1 MRRTHLQQHFKN
13 VFMKKINYAVLF
25 WAVALV
31 HLFCI
36 YMNWP
41 QQRVY
46 SKFILV
52 PILMWYLFK
61 SPESDKPLKGMWRAY
76 LGLFF
81 SWVGD
86 VLLIGEGPSF
96 FLSGMIAF
104 ITAHVYYSLFFI
116 QTVPVK
122 KETAAVFYKTIIGL
136 SVVCGVLFLL
146 LRSALGA
153 YQVPIL
159 LYMLFISLM
168 ASLAVHTTSNPAY
181 KNFALQTFV
190 PGALLFVISDA
201 LLATNK
207 FYAHL
212 PVFDLGVMLT
222 YAGAQYFLTKGF
234 ISIKKVSHLQ

>member
-1 MRRTHLQQHFKN
+1 MRRTHLLQHFKN

-122 KETAAVFYKTIIGL
+122 KETAAVFYKTLIGL

-181 KNFALQTFV
+181 KNFAIQTFV
-190 PGALLFVISDA
+190 PGAILFVISDA

-234 ISIKKVSHLQ
+234 ISIKKVSHL

>member
-1 MRRTHLQQHFKN
+1 MRRTLLLQHFKN

-122 KETAAVFYKTIIGL
+122 KETAAVFYKTLIGL

-181 KNFALQTFV
+181 KNFAIQTFV
-190 PGALLFVISDA
+190 PGAILFVISDA

-207 FYAHL
+207 FYTHL

-234 ISIKKVSHLQ
+234 ISIKKVSHP

>member
-1 MRRTHLQQHFKN
+1 
-13 VFMKKINYAVLF
+13 MKKLNYAVIF
-25 WAVALV
+25 WAVTVA
-31 HLFCI
+31 HLFSI
-36 YMNWP
+36 YMDWP

-46 SKFILV
+46 TKFILV
-52 PILMWYLFK
+52 PILMWYLYT
-61 SPESDKPLKGMWRAY
+61 SASSEQPLKGMWRAY

-86 VLLIGEGPSF
+86 VLLIGEGANF

-104 ITAHVYYSLFFI
+104 VTAHVYYSLFFI

-122 KETAAVFYKTIIGL
+122 KETAGVFYKTLIGL
-136 SVVCGVLFLL
+136 SIVSGLLFIQ
-146 LRSALGA
+146 LRNALGT

-168 ASLAVHTTSNPAY
+168 ASLAVHTTTNDQY
-181 KNFALQTFV
+181 KKFAIQTFV
-190 PGALLFVISDA
+190 PGALLFVTSDA
-201 LLATNK
+201 ILATNK

-212 PVFDLGVMLT
+212 PVLDLAVMLT

-234 ISIKKVSHLQ
+234 ISIKKVSHP

>member
-1 MRRTHLQQHFKN
+1 MRRTHLLQHFKN

-122 KETAAVFYKTIIGL
+122 KETAAVFYKTLIGL

-234 ISIKKVSHLQ
+234 ISIKKVSHP

>member
-1 MRRTHLQQHFKN
+1 
-13 VFMKKINYAVLF
+13 MKKINYAVIF
-25 WAVALV
+25 WAVTVA

-36 YMNWP
+36 YMDWP

-46 SKFILV
+46 TKFILV
-52 PILMWYLFK
+52 PILMWYLYT
-61 SPESDKPLKGMWRAY
+61 SQADNNPVKGMWRAY

-86 VLLIGEGPSF
+86 VLLIGEGANF

-104 ITAHVYYSLFFI
+104 VTAHVYYSLFFI

-122 KETAAVFYKTIIGL
+122 KETAGVFYKTLIGL
-136 SVVCGVLFLL
+136 SIVSGLLFIQ
-146 LRSALGA
+146 LRNALGA

-168 ASLAVHTTSNPAY
+168 ASLAVHTTTNIQY
-181 KNFALQTFV
+181 KKFAIQTFV
-190 PGALLFVISDA
+190 PGALLFVTSDA
-201 LLATNK
+201 ILATNK

-212 PVFDLGVMLT
+212 PVLDLAVMLT

-234 ISIKKVSHLQ
+234 ISIKKVSHP

>member
-1 MRRTHLQQHFKN
+1 
-13 VFMKKINYAVLF
+13 MKKINYAVLF

-122 KETAAVFYKTIIGL
+122 KETAAVFYKTLIGL

-159 LYMLFISLM
+159 FYMLFISLM
-168 ASLAVHTTSNPAY
+168 ASLAVHTTSNPTY

-212 PVFDLGVMLT
+212 PVLDLGVMLT

-234 ISIKKVSHLQ
+234 ISIKKVSHP

>member
-25 WAVALV
+25 WAVTLV

-52 PILMWYLFK
+52 PILMWYLYT
-61 SPESDKPLKGMWRAY
+61 SPAGDKPLKGMWRAY

-86 VLLIGEGPSF
+86 VLLIGEGPNF

-122 KETAAVFYKTIIGL
+122 KETAGVFYKTLVGL
-136 SVVCGVLFLL
+136 SVVCGLLFIL
-146 LRSALGA
+146 LRNALGA

-168 ASLAVHTTSNPAY
+168 ASLAVHTTTNTSY

-190 PGALLFVISDA
+190 PGALLFVTSDA

-212 PVFDLGVMLT
+212 PVLDLGVMLT

-234 ISIKKVSHLQ
+234 ISIKKVSHP

>member
-1 MRRTHLQQHFKN
+1 MRRTHLLQHFKN

-122 KETAAVFYKTIIGL
+122 KETAAVFYKTLIGL

-168 ASLAVHTTSNPAY
+168 ASLAVHTTSNTTY

-234 ISIKKVSHLQ
+234 ISIKKVSHP

>member
-1 MRRTHLQQHFKN
+1 
-13 VFMKKINYAVLF
+13 MKKLNYAVIF
-25 WAVALV
+25 WAVTVA

-36 YMNWP
+36 YMDWP

-46 SKFILV
+46 TKFILV
-52 PILMWYLFK
+52 PILMWYLYT
-61 SPESDKPLKGMWRAY
+61 SPADNNPLKGMWRAY

-86 VLLIGEGPSF
+86 VLLIGEGANF

-104 ITAHVYYSLFFI
+104 VTAHVYYSLFFI

-122 KETAAVFYKTIIGL
+122 KESAGVFYKTLIGL
-136 SVVCGVLFLL
+136 CVVCVLLFVFL
-146 LRSALGA
+146 RNALGA

-168 ASLAVHTTSNPAY
+168 ASLAVHTTTNMHY
-181 KNFALQTFV
+181 KKFAIQTFV
-190 PGALLFVISDA
+190 PGALLFVTSDA
-201 LLATNK
+201 ILATNK

-212 PVFDLGVMLT
+212 PVLDLAVMLT

-234 ISIKKVSHLQ
+234 ISIKKVSHP

>member
-1 MRRTHLQQHFKN
+1 
-13 VFMKKINYAVLF
+13 MKKINYAVLF

-122 KETAAVFYKTIIGL
+122 KETAGVFYKTLIGL

-168 ASLAVHTTSNPAY
+168 ASLAVHTTSNTTY

-190 PGALLFVISDA
+190 PGALLFVTSDA

-212 PVFDLGVMLT
+212 PVLDLGVMLT

-234 ISIKKVSHLQ
+234 ISIKKVSHP

>member
-1 MRRTHLQQHFKN
+1 
-13 VFMKKINYAVLF
+13 MKKINYAVLF
-25 WAVALV
+25 WAVTIA

-41 QQRVY
+41 QQRMY
-46 SKFILV
+46 TKFILV
-52 PILMWYLFK
+52 PILICFLYT
-61 SPESDKPLKGMWRAY
+61 SASIDKPLKGMWRAY

-86 VLLIGEGPSF
+86 VLLIGEGSSF

-104 ITAHVYYSLFFI
+104 VTAHVYYSLFFI
-116 QTVPVK
+116 QSVPVK
-122 KETAAVFYKTIIGL
+122 KETAGIFYKTLIGL
-136 SVVCGVLFLL
+136 SIVCGVLFVF

-168 ASLAVHTTSNPAY
+168 ASLAVHVTSNVKY
-181 KNFALQTFV
+181 KNLGLQTFV
-190 PGALLFVISDA
+190 PGALLFVTSDA
-201 LLATNK
+201 ILATNK

-212 PVFDLGVMLT
+212 TVLDLAVMLT
-222 YAGAQYFLTKGF
+222 YAAAQYFLTKGF
-234 ISIKKVSHLQ
+234 ISIKKVSHL

>member
-1 MRRTHLQQHFKN
+1 
-13 VFMKKINYAVLF
+13 MKKLNYAVIF
-25 WAVALV
+25 WAVTVA

-36 YMNWP
+36 YMDWP

-46 SKFILV
+46 TKFILV
-52 PILMWYLFK
+52 PILMWYLYT
-61 SPESDKPLKGMWRAY
+61 SPADNNPVKGMWRAY

-86 VLLIGEGPSF
+86 VLLLGEGANF

-104 ITAHVYYSLFFI
+104 VTAHVYYSLFFI

-122 KETAAVFYKTIIGL
+122 KETAGVFYKTLIGL
-136 SVVCGVLFLL
+136 SIVSGLLFIQ
-146 LRSALGA
+146 LRNALGT

-168 ASLAVHTTSNPAY
+168 ASLAVHTTTNDQY
-181 KNFALQTFV
+181 KKFAIQTFV
-190 PGALLFVISDA
+190 PGALLFVTSDA
-201 LLATNK
+201 ILATNK

-212 PVFDLGVMLT
+212 PVLDLAVMLT

-234 ISIKKVSHLQ
+234 ISIKKVSHP

>member
-1 MRRTHLQQHFKN
+1 
-13 VFMKKINYAVLF
+13 MKKINYAVIFL
-25 WAVALV
+25 AVTLA

-36 YMNWP
+36 YMDWP
-41 QQRVY
+41 QQRMY
-46 SKFILV
+46 TKFILV
-52 PILMWYLFK
+52 PILMWYLYT
-61 SPESDKPLKGMWRAY
+61 SPAGDNPLKGMWRAY

-86 VLLIGEGPSF
+86 LLLIGEGPNF

-122 KETAAVFYKTIIGL
+122 KETVGVFYKTLIGL
-136 SVVCGVLFLL
+136 SVVCGVLFIF
-146 LRSALGA
+146 LRNALGA

-159 LYMLFISLM
+159 LYMLFISMM
-168 ASLAVHTTSNPAY
+168 ASLAVHTTTNVQY
-181 KNFALQTFV
+181 KKFALQTFV
-190 PGALLFVISDA
+190 PGALLFVSSDA
-201 LLATNK
+201 ILATNK

-212 PVFDLGVMLT
+212 PVLDLAVMLT

-234 ISIKKVSHLQ
+234 ISIKKVSHP

>member
-1 MRRTHLQQHFKN
+1 
-13 VFMKKINYAVLF
+13 MKKLNYAVIF
-25 WAVALV
+25 WAVTVA

-36 YMNWP
+36 YMDWP
-41 QQRVY
+41 QQRMY
-46 SKFILV
+46 TKFILV
-52 PILMWYLFK
+52 PILIWFLYT
-61 SPESDKPLKGMWRAY
+61 SASSEQPLKGMWRAY

-86 VLLIGEGPSF
+86 VLLIGEGANF

-104 ITAHVYYSLFFI
+104 VTAHVYYSLFFI

-122 KETAAVFYKTIIGL
+122 KETAGVFYKTLIGL
-136 SVVCGVLFLL
+136 SIVSGLLFIQ
-146 LRSALGA
+146 LRNALGT

-168 ASLAVHTTSNPAY
+168 ASLAVHTTTNDQY
-181 KNFALQTFV
+181 KKFAIQTFV
-190 PGALLFVISDA
+190 PGALLFVTSDA
-201 LLATNK
+201 ILATNK

-212 PVFDLGVMLT
+212 PVLDLAVMLT

-234 ISIKKVSHLQ
+234 ISIKKVSHP

>member
-1 MRRTHLQQHFKN
+1 
-13 VFMKKINYAVLF
+13 MKKINYTVLF
-25 WAVALV
+25 WAVTLA

-41 QQRVY
+41 QQRIY
-46 SKFILV
+46 TKFLLV
-52 PILMWYLFK
+52 PILIWFLYT
-61 SPESDKPLKGMWRAY
+61 SASSEQPLKGMWRAY

-86 VLLIGEGPSF
+86 VLLIGEGANF

-104 ITAHVYYSLFFI
+104 VTAHVYYSLFFI

-122 KETAAVFYKTIIGL
+122 KETASVFYKTLIGL
-136 SVVCGVLFLL
+136 SIISGLIFIL
-146 LRSALGA
+146 LRNALVA

-168 ASLAVHTTSNPAY
+168 ASLAVHTTTNIQY
-181 KNFALQTFV
+181 KKFALQTFV

-201 LLATNK
+201 ILATNK

-212 PVFDLGVMLT
+212 PVLDLAVMLT

-234 ISIKKVSHLQ
+234 ISIKKVSHP

>member
-86 VLLIGEGPSF
+86 VLLIGEGPNF
-96 FLSGMIAF
+96 FLTGMIAF

-122 KETAAVFYKTIIGL
+122 KETAAVFYKTLIGL

-168 ASLAVHTTSNPAY
+168 ASLAVHTTSNTTY

-190 PGALLFVISDA
+190 PGALLFVTSDA

-212 PVFDLGVMLT
+212 PVLDLGVMLT

-234 ISIKKVSHLQ
+234 ISIKKVSHL

>member
-1 MRRTHLQQHFKN
+1 
-13 VFMKKINYAVLF
+13 MKKINYAVIFL
-25 WAVALV
+25 AVTLA

-41 QQRVY
+41 QQRMY
-46 SKFILV
+46 TKFILV
-52 PILMWYLFK
+52 PILMWYLYT
-61 SPESDKPLKGMWRAY
+61 SPAGDNPLKGMWRAY

-86 VLLIGEGPSF
+86 LLLIGEGPNF

-122 KETAAVFYKTIIGL
+122 KETVGVFYKTLIGL
-136 SVVCGVLFLL
+136 SVVCGVLFIF
-146 LRSALGA
+146 LRNALGA

-159 LYMLFISLM
+159 LYMLFISMM
-168 ASLAVHTTSNPAY
+168 ASLAVHTTTNVQY
-181 KNFALQTFV
+181 KKFALQTFV
-190 PGALLFVISDA
+190 PGALLFVSSDA
-201 LLATNK
+201 ILATNK

-212 PVFDLGVMLT
+212 PVLDLAVMLT

-234 ISIKKVSHLQ
+234 ISIKKVSHP

>member
-1 MRRTHLQQHFKN
+1 MRRTHLQMHFKN

-52 PILMWYLFK
+52 PILMWYLYR

-86 VLLIGEGPSF
+86 VLLIGEGPNF

-122 KETAAVFYKTIIGL
+122 KETAGVFYKTLIGL
-136 SVVCGVLFLL
+136 CVVCGVLFLL
-146 LRSALGA
+146 LRAALGA

-168 ASLAVHTTSNPAY
+168 ASLAVHTTSNTTY

-190 PGALLFVISDA
+190 PGALLFVTSDA

-212 PVFDLGVMLT
+212 PVLDLGVMLT

-234 ISIKKVSHLQ
+234 ISIKKVSHP

>member
-1 MRRTHLQQHFKN
+1 MFL
-13 VFMKKINYAVLF
+13 MKKINYTVLF
-25 WAVALV
+25 WAVTIA

-36 YMNWP
+36 YMDWS
-41 QQRVY
+41 QQRIY
-46 SKFILV
+46 TKFILV
-52 PILMWYLFK
+52 PILMWFLYK
-61 SPESDKPLKGMWRAY
+61 SASSEQPLKGMWRAY

-86 VLLIGEGPSF
+86 VLLIGEGANF

-104 ITAHVYYSLFFI
+104 VTAHVYYSLFFI

-122 KETAAVFYKTIIGL
+122 KETAGVFYKTLIGL
-136 SVVCGVLFLL
+136 TIVCGVLFILL
-146 LRSALGA
+146 QNALGA

-168 ASLAVHTTSNPAY
+168 ASLAVHTTTNIQY

-190 PGALLFVISDA
+190 PGALLFVTSDA

-212 PVFDLGVMLT
+212 PVLDLAVMLT

-234 ISIKKVSHLQ
+234 IRIKKVSHP

>member
-1 MRRTHLQQHFKN
+1 
-13 VFMKKINYAVLF
+13 MKKINYAVLF

-61 SPESDKPLKGMWRAY
+61 SPESDKPLKGVWRAY

-122 KETAAVFYKTIIGL
+122 KETAAVFYKTLIGL

-168 ASLAVHTTSNPAY
+168 ASLAVHTTSNTTY

-190 PGALLFVISDA
+190 PGALLFVTSDA

-212 PVFDLGVMLT
+212 PVLDLGVMLT

-234 ISIKKVSHLQ
+234 ISIKKVSHL

>member
-1 MRRTHLQQHFKN
+1 
-13 VFMKKINYAVLF
+13 MKKINYAVIFLTVTL
-25 WAVALV
+25 A

-41 QQRVY
+41 QQRMY
-46 SKFILV
+46 TKFILV
-52 PILMWYLFK
+52 PILMWYLYT
-61 SPESDKPLKGMWRAY
+61 SPAGDNPLKGMWRAY

-86 VLLIGEGPSF
+86 LLLIGEGPNF

-122 KETAAVFYKTIIGL
+122 KETVGVFYKTLIGL
-136 SVVCGVLFLL
+136 SVVCGVLFIF
-146 LRSALGA
+146 LRNALGA

-159 LYMLFISLM
+159 LYMLFISMM
-168 ASLAVHTTSNPAY
+168 ASLAVHTTTNVQY
-181 KNFALQTFV
+181 KKFALQTFV
-190 PGALLFVISDA
+190 PGALLFVSSDA
-201 LLATNK
+201 ILATNK

-212 PVFDLGVMLT
+212 PVLDLAVMLT

-234 ISIKKVSHLQ
+234 ISIKKVSHP

>member
-1 MRRTHLQQHFKN
+1 MRLTHLLQHFKN

-86 VLLIGEGPSF
+86 VLLIGEGPNF
-96 FLSGMIAF
+96 FLTGMIAF

-122 KETAAVFYKTIIGL
+122 KETAAVFYKTLIGL

-190 PGALLFVISDA
+190 PGAFLFVISDA

-222 YAGAQYFLTKGF
+222 YSGAQYFLTKGF
-234 ISIKKVSHLQ
+234 ISIKKVSHL

>member
-1 MRRTHLQQHFKN
+1 
-13 VFMKKINYAVLF
+13 MKKINYAVIF
-25 WAVALV
+25 WAVTVA

-36 YMNWP
+36 YMDWP
-41 QQRVY
+41 QQRMY
-46 SKFILV
+46 TKFILV
-52 PILMWYLFK
+52 PILMWYLYT
-61 SPESDKPLKGMWRAY
+61 SPAGQNPLKGMWRAY

-86 VLLIGEGPSF
+86 VLLIGEGANF

-104 ITAHVYYSLFFI
+104 VTAHVYYSLFFI

-122 KETAAVFYKTIIGL
+122 KETASVFYKTLIGL
-136 SVVCGVLFLL
+136 SIVCGLLFVV

-153 YQVPIL
+153 YQIPIL

-168 ASLAVHTTSNPAY
+168 ASLAVHTTTNIQY
-181 KNFALQTFV
+181 KKFALQTFV
-190 PGALLFVISDA
+190 PGALLFVTSDA

-207 FYAHL
+207 FHAHL
-212 PVFDLGVMLT
+212 PVLDLAVMLT

-234 ISIKKVSHLQ
+234 ISIKKVSHP

>member
-1 MRRTHLQQHFKN
+1 
-13 VFMKKINYAVLF
+13 MKKFNYAVIF

-52 PILMWYLFK
+52 PILMWYLYT
-61 SPESDKPLKGMWRAY
+61 SPSGDKPLKGMWRAY

-81 SWVGD
+81 SWIGD
-86 VLLIGEGPSF
+86 VLLIGEGSNF
-96 FLSGMIAF
+96 FLTGMIAF

-116 QTVPVK
+116 QTVPVN
-122 KETAAVFYKTIIGL
+122 KETASVFYKTLIGL
-136 SVVCGVLFLL
+136 CVVCGLLFIF
-146 LRSALGA
+146 LRNTLGA

-168 ASLAVHTTSNPAY
+168 ASLAAHTTTNPAY
-181 KNFALQTFV
+181 KNFTLQTFV

-212 PVFDLGVMLT
+212 SVLDLGVMLT

-234 ISIKKVSHLQ
+234 ISIKKVSHL

>member
-1 MRRTHLQQHFKN
+1 MFL
-13 VFMKKINYAVLF
+13 MKKYNYALLF
-25 WAVALV
+25 WAVTIA

-52 PILMWYLFK
+52 PILIWYLYTT
-61 SPESDKPLKGMWRAY
+61 PVSDNPIKGMWRAY

-81 SWVGD
+81 SWLGD
-86 VLLIGEGPSF
+86 VLLIGEGPNF
-96 FLSGMIAF
+96 FLSGMISF

-122 KETAAVFYKTIIGL
+122 KETAGVFYKTLIAL
-136 SVVCGVLFLL
+136 CVVCGLFFIF
-146 LRSALGA
+146 LRNALGA

-168 ASLAVHTTSNPAY
+168 ASLAVHTTTNPAY
-181 KNFALQTFV
+181 KSFALQTFA
-190 PGALLFVISDA
+190 PGALLFVTSDA

-212 PVFDLGVMLT
+212 PILDLGVMFT

-234 ISIKKVSHLQ
+234 ISIKKVSHP

>member
-1 MRRTHLQQHFKN
+1 
-13 VFMKKINYAVLF
+13 MKKLNYAVIF
-25 WAVALV
+25 WAVTVA

-36 YMNWP
+36 YMDWP

-46 SKFILV
+46 TKFILV
-52 PILMWYLFK
+52 PILMWYLYT
-61 SPESDKPLKGMWRAY
+61 SPADNNPLKGMWRAY

-86 VLLIGEGPSF
+86 VLLIGEGANF

-104 ITAHVYYSLFFI
+104 VTAHVYYSLFFI

-122 KETAAVFYKTIIGL
+122 KETARVFYKTLIGL
-136 SVVCGVLFLL
+136 SIISGLLFIL
-146 LRSALGA
+146 LRNALGS

-168 ASLAVHTTSNPAY
+168 ASLAVHTTTNMHY
-181 KNFALQTFV
+181 KKFALQTFV

-201 LLATNK
+201 ILATNK

-212 PVFDLGVMLT
+212 PVLDLAVMLT

-234 ISIKKVSHLQ
+234 ISIKKVSHP